1 MYVISGRAPEHNY
14 PCRLKCLAKFP
25 SLLLMLAV
33 SPIALANSDTSIPL
47 SIAEAETIALQ
58 AEPGY
63 LALQA
68 EAEAFGER
76 AVAAGQLPDPALRIG
91 VANYPIEDGG
101 FSTEGMTQAQFG
113 FRQHFPRK
121 VVRQSRTDRYEHLSA
136 GRAAGAQARYR
147 DVLAATREAWLDNYY
162 WHRSIALLELSRPFF
177 EDLLATT
184 RSHYAL
190 GRKSQF
196 DVLQAELELQRL
208 DDRLIEA
215 GRVRRAAQASLS
227 QWLGDAAYRPIPNV
241 LADWPIVPPVEELRS
256 RLQEHP
262 ALQAADAR
270 IAAQQSAVD
279 LADAGKKPEW
289 TLDVGY
295 GYREGSLPSG
305 EPRSD
310 FVSLS
315 VTVGLPMFSENRQDR
330 ELAAALADR
339 SAARSSRQ
347 RLLAEL
353 NSALL
358 SEHARW
364 TEHTRRMTLYESQ
377 ILRTSAAS
385 ADAALL
391 AYRNDAADV
400 ADVLRGSLENLEAQ
414 LDYVRLRV
422 ERAKSFVALA
432 NLGGLSR

>member
-1 MYVISGRAPEHNY
+1 MYVQNGRAPEHNY
-14 PCRLKCLAKFP
+14 SCRLKCLAKLS

-33 SPIALANSDTSIPL
+33 SPSVLANSDMRIPL

-68 EAEAFGER
+68 EAEALGER
-76 AVAAGQLPDPALRIG
+76 AVAAGQLPDPSLRIG
-91 VANYPIEDGG
+91 LANYPIEDGG
-101 FSTEGMTQAQFG
+101 FSTEGMTQAQLG

-121 VVRQSRTDRYEHLSA
+121 DVRQSRTDRYGHLSA
-136 GRAAGAQARYR
+136 DRAAGARARYR
-147 DVLAATREAWLDNYY
+147 DVLVAAREAWLDNYY
-162 WHRSIALLELSRPFF
+162 WHRSIELLEQSRPLF

-227 QWLGDAAYRPIPNV
+227 QWLGNAAYRPIPNV
-241 LADWPIVPPVEELRS
+241 LPDWSTVPPVEEMQS
-256 RLQEHP
+256 RVQEHP

-270 IAAQQSAVD
+270 VAAQQSAVD
-279 LADAGKKPEW
+279 MADAGKKPEW

-339 SAARSSRQ
+339 SAARSSRRQ
-347 RLLAEL
+347 LLAEF

-358 SEHARW
+358 AEYARW
-364 TEHTRRMTLYESQ
+364 TDYTRRMALYESQ
-377 ILRTSAAS
+377 ILKTSAAS
-385 ADAALL
+385 ADAALI
-391 AYRNDAADV
+391 AYRNDAADIS
-400 ADVLRGSLENLEAQ
+400 DVLRGSLENLDAQ
-414 LDYVRLRV
+414 LDYARLRV
-422 ERAKSFVALA
+422 ERAKSFAALA
-432 NLGGLSR
+432 NFGGLPR